1 MRSQGPVRDEV
12 AVSAA
17 VATVLLFGGVLSL
30 IAILMVNV
38 IPVIAELEG
47 AVQRHDMG
55 AQMSDLALDVAQ
67 LAETGHP
74 GDRVHA
80 DLEPVDGTIAWDRAR
95 TGMWYSATWMED
107 VDLRVTSALD
117 LDDTVDLRLVGTE
130 TTAVCF
136 DDLRLGPE
144 IRFHHRSLGGE
155 GVLTMTPDPGLS
167 EILGPVLVRVE
178 QGGEEL
184 SIDLGIGSVT
194 SVTLPIAGAS
204 GLEPASI
211 TSSHALSIHHMTGDG
226 GALTLAPSDVSAAD
240 STGRHWNVPLPSG
253 SGDVTVLADG
263 PNEVRWSIG
272 TQHAT
277 LRSNTG
283 SGPSAVTVPYA
294 VDVPSLMRIE
304 SSASSHLLLT
314 VNGTGIEA
322 RHGLTPL
329 IAEEGAYL
337 GRHHLTPTNLG
348 HLLVTNPTDSEATL
362 RWSTGGI
369 TLDAG
374 SSLNLSLPSTSTG
387 ADRLSSTG
395 PVLVSWS
402 PSATNETD
410 GLSPLIFHD
419 TGGTTGGETH
429 LPNRPGTL
437 VLDLLGPRT
446 QVNDSGVILEMN
458 RSQIQVN
465 RPASV
470 DGTVQVSTT
479 GGSVRAHLT
488 LGTGGLAVLEHLG
501 SDRCRPIGVRASGW
515 QAIDLPWEDVRG
527 RTGATIDGA
536 WTSGDHP
543 ASLRVRVRSVDATG
557 ALVEAGTVW
566 GFHLSR
572 LSYGFESSIGGLE
585 VAWTG
590 GAVVTNH
597 PELQPAVIVGPS
609 ARGGPGPRFAAT
621 VPAVHPDADSITG
634 GGPMSVEVLLEER
647 ITLASERAHDVRR
660 GWDAPYGGAIAGWS
674 TTSLDASADWIVSPG
689 RTDLLTDH
697 VGWVPDP
704 AFGTSETVWH
714 AGGELVQFNLQV
726 AVLDARTVA
735 VNR

>member
-1 MRSQGPVRDEV
+1 MTSGWD
-12 AVSAA
+12 
-17 VATVLLFGGVLSL
+17 
-30 IAILMVNV
+30 
-38 IPVIAELEG
+38 
-47 AVQRHDMG
+47 QRFD
-55 AQMSDLALDVAQ
+55 STT
-67 LAETGHP
+67 E
-74 GDRVHA
+74 
-80 DLEPVDGTIAWDRAR
+80 AW
-95 TGMWYSATWMED
+95 
-107 VDLRVTSALD
+107 
-117 LDDTVDLRLVGTE
+117 
-130 TTAVCF
+130 
-136 DDLRLGPE
+136 
-144 IRFHHRSLGGE
+144 GE

-184 SIDLGIGSVT
+184 DRSRIGSVT

-374 SSLNLSLPSTSTG
+374 SQLEPQSPIHIHRRRSTLIHRPR
-387 ADRLSSTG
+387 ARQ
-395 PVLVSWS
+395 LV

-419 TGGTTGGETH
+419 TGE
-429 LPNRPGTL
+429 RP
-437 VLDLLGPRT
+437 
-446 QVNDSGVILEMN
+446 
-458 RSQIQVN
+458 
-465 RPASV
+465 
-470 DGTVQVSTT
+470 
-479 GGSVRAHLT
+479 
-488 LGTGGLAVLEHLG
+488 
-501 SDRCRPIGVRASGW
+501 
-515 QAIDLPWEDVRG
+515 
-527 RTGATIDGA
+527 
-536 WTSGDHP
+536 
-543 ASLRVRVRSVDATG
+543 
-557 ALVEAGTVW
+557 
-566 GFHLSR
+566 
-572 LSYGFESSIGGLE
+572 
-585 VAWTG
+585 
-590 GAVVTNH
+590 
-597 PELQPAVIVGPS
+597 
-609 ARGGPGPRFAAT
+609 
-621 VPAVHPDADSITG
+621 
-634 GGPMSVEVLLEER
+634 EER
-647 ITLASERAHDVRR
+647 PTSPIDQEPSSSTFSAHGLR
-660 GWDAPYGGAIAGWS
+660 
-674 TTSLDASADWIVSPG
+674 
-689 RTDLLTDH
+689 
-697 VGWVPDP
+697 
-704 AFGTSETVWH
+704 
-714 AGGELVQFNLQV
+714 
-726 AVLDARTVA
+726 
-735 VNR
+735 